1 VTIPASERTEIFNQ
15 IVRHVSEQVVI
26 LGLFYDVEVTVIS
39 SRLKNVPIRNGGFGE
54 TWNAHEWQAT
64 Q

>member
-1 VTIPASERTEIFNQ
+1 
-15 IVRHVSEQVVI
+15 VSEQVVI